1 MDKYPVNYCCV
12 FYMKVESIACY
23 EAMTHAICLR
33 DFIYCFKVFDSK
45 TSKGI
50 HKVNPFNILD
60 YLF

>member
-1 MDKYPVNYCCV
+1 
-12 FYMKVESIACY
+12 MKVESIACY